1 MSTGKVVVVTGS
13 SAGLGR
19 AIAHGFAK
27 RGARIGLIARNPEAL
42 EAAKQECEALGG
54 QAIVLPLDVSDAEAV
69 DAAATRVEEEFG
81 PIDIWVND
89 AMVSVFSP
97 VKEMEPSDYKRVT
110 DVLYLG
116 FVHGTLSA
124 LKRMIPRGRGTII
137 QIGSALSY
145 RSIPLQSAYCACKH
159 AINGFT
165 DSLRC
170 ELHHDNSNV
179 KVTAI
184 QMPAMNTT
192 QFDWVKNRMPNDTQP
207 VPPIYEPELT
217 AEVVVAA
224 GLAKNP
230 RREYWVGT
238 PTVAAI
244 IGQKFIPGLLDY
256 YLGKTGYKSQ
266 QIPNEPKDPNA
277 PNNLYDYV
285 PGKHSARG
293 KFADRSTMTSVE
305 VGIVLHRNWFVLG
318 AAVALAAVG
327 GAFVTKRRMSEGICA
342 VWGAGLGG
350 RCPARKNSINTGWV
364 NESFRSYA
372 DYMQTP
378 EFADHIDWLMSQQEL
393 KTVAIMCAEAVPWRC
408 HRRLIGDAV
417 LARGGMVED
426 IFVLPDGRSSRKLHS
441 MTPFARAEGHRLF
454 YPAITS
460 PPFALIETATPSSVR
475 RNR

>member
-1 MSTGKVVVVTGS
+1 MLMSTGKVVVITGS

-42 EAAKQECEALGG
+42 DAAKQECEALGG
-54 QAIVLPLDVSDAEAV
+54 QAIVLPLDVSDADAV

-124 LKRMIPRGRGTII
+124 LKRMLPRDRGTII

-179 KVTAI
+179 KLTAI

-192 QFDWVKNRMPNDTQP
+192 QFDWVKNRMPNETQP

-244 IGQKFIPGLLDY
+244 IGQKFIPGLLDR

-277 PNNLYDYV
+277 PNNLYHYV

-293 KFADRSTMTSVE
+293 KFADRSTRTSIE
-305 VGIVLHRNWFVLG
+305 VDLLLHRNWFLVG
-318 AAVALAAVG
+318 AAFALAAVG
-327 GAFVTKRRMSEGICA
+327 GVALAAKRRVS
-342 VWGAGLGG
+342 
-350 RCPARKNSINTGWV
+350 
-364 NESFRSYA
+364 
-372 DYMQTP
+372 
-378 EFADHIDWLMSQQEL
+378 
-393 KTVAIMCAEAVPWRC
+393 
-408 HRRLIGDAV
+408 
-417 LARGGMVED
+417 
-426 IFVLPDGRSSRKLHS
+426 
-441 MTPFARAEGHRLF
+441 
-454 YPAITS
+454 
-460 PPFALIETATPSSVR
+460 
-475 RNR
+475 